1 MLGLVN
7 KRVVVLIPVIT
18 SGLKIVITTILLKIR
33 EKDYKYAVFCSLHR
47 CGFNHLKMR
56 FKKESFCSRNVVR
69 MLVLY

>member
-33 EKDYKYAVFCSLHR
+33 EKDYKYAVFL
-47 CGFNHLKMR
+47 
-56 FKKESFCSRNVVR
+56 
-69 MLVLY
+69 